1 MLTEEQFSY
10 LAKKYMDTVFRLALH
25 YTKSR
30 SESDDITQEVLLKL
44 YRTDKPFE
52 SEDHVRHWLI
62 RVTVNE
68 CKRTFL
74 SPWKRTEQ
82 IEDYAEQLAFKT
94 PEHSELFHA
103 VMGCRRNTVCRS
115 SCIITRATPARRSPN
130 SLAFPTRPSA
140 PDCGAGGNSSKPIF
154 RRRTTMFDEN
164 LYQETISALHAS
176 EDTLSEV
183 MNMTHK
189 TKRRGRLRTTAVL
202 AAVIAILCCMAVA
215 AAALGLDQRL
225 AEYFGATAEQ
235 EELLATAAVPMNI
248 VKRDSGAVLRIEQ
261 VIADRYCAAVLID
274 FTAPEGT
281 ILDQD
286 YYAFD
291 RSVSATSRDGVKMDT
306 YGIGWEVLPSSTE
319 DETGRHAAIL
329 MTIHSLKGEFN
340 FIGAKVK
347 LTLDGLYRDNW
358 GEELVVPGRW
368 SCTFTLPETDPGRL
382 CTVNEPIEIEGKNAV
397 LTTLYVSP
405 LSLTCEIKQG
415 TDDLKETVEPIYS
428 DDGKESIAPEVTLQN
443 GETVGAADW
452 LFLITNYVDER
463 GRYCFRMDEILD
475 PETVSSVS
483 AFGETFSVE

>member
-1 MLTEEQFSY
+1 
-10 LAKKYMDTVFRLALH
+10 
-25 YTKSR
+25 
-30 SESDDITQEVLLKL
+30 
-44 YRTDKPFE
+44 
-52 SEDHVRHWLI
+52 
-62 RVTVNE
+62 
-68 CKRTFL
+68 
-74 SPWKRTEQ
+74 
-82 IEDYAEQLAFKT
+82 
-94 PEHSELFHA
+94 
-103 VMGCRRNTVCRS
+103 
-115 SCIITRATPARRSPN
+115 
-130 SLAFPTRPSA
+130 
-140 PDCGAGGNSSKPIF
+140 
-154 RRRTTMFDEN
+154 MFDEN

-202 AAVIAILCCMAVA
+202 AAVIAILCCMAAA

-291 RSVSATSRDGVKMDT
+291 RSVSATSRDGVKMQT

-319 DETGRHAAIL
+319 DETGRHATIL

-347 LTLDGLYRDNW
+347 LTLDGLYRDNCL
-358 GEELVVPGRW
+358 EELVVPGRW

-415 TDDLKETVEPIYS
+415 TDDLKKTVEPIYS

-452 LFLITNYVDER
+452 LFLITNNVDMR
-463 GRYCFRMDEILD
+463 GRYCFQMDEILD
-475 PETVSSVS
+475 PETVSNVTV
-483 AFGETFSVE
+483 FGETFFVE

>member
-1 MLTEEQFSY
+1 
-10 LAKKYMDTVFRLALH
+10 
-25 YTKSR
+25 
-30 SESDDITQEVLLKL
+30 
-44 YRTDKPFE
+44 
-52 SEDHVRHWLI
+52 
-62 RVTVNE
+62 
-68 CKRTFL
+68 
-74 SPWKRTEQ
+74 
-82 IEDYAEQLAFKT
+82 
-94 PEHSELFHA
+94 
-103 VMGCRRNTVCRS
+103 
-115 SCIITRATPARRSPN
+115 
-130 SLAFPTRPSA
+130 
-140 PDCGAGGNSSKPIF
+140 
-154 RRRTTMFDEN
+154 MFDEN

-202 AAVIAILCCMAVA
+202 AAVIAILCCMAAA

-235 EELLATAAVPMNI
+235 EELLSTAAVPMNI

-291 RSVSATSRDGVKMDT
+291 RSVSATSRDGVKMQT

-319 DETGRHAAIL
+319 NETGRHATIL

-347 LTLDGLYRDNW
+347 LTLDGLYRDNCL
-358 GEELVVPGRW
+358 EELVVPGRW

-382 CTVNEPIEIEGKNAV
+382 CTVNGPIEIEGKNAV

-415 TDDLKETVEPIYS
+415 TDDLKETVEPIHS

-452 LFLITNYVDER
+452 LFLITNYVDKR
-463 GRYCFRMDEILD
+463 GRYCFQMDEILD
-475 PETVSSVS
+475 PETVSNVTV
-483 AFGETFSVE
+483 FGETFSIE

>member
-1 MLTEEQFSY
+1 
-10 LAKKYMDTVFRLALH
+10 
-25 YTKSR
+25 
-30 SESDDITQEVLLKL
+30 
-44 YRTDKPFE
+44 
-52 SEDHVRHWLI
+52 
-62 RVTVNE
+62 
-68 CKRTFL
+68 
-74 SPWKRTEQ
+74 
-82 IEDYAEQLAFKT
+82 
-94 PEHSELFHA
+94 
-103 VMGCRRNTVCRS
+103 
-115 SCIITRATPARRSPN
+115 
-130 SLAFPTRPSA
+130 
-140 PDCGAGGNSSKPIF
+140 
-154 RRRTTMFDEN
+154 MFDEN

-189 TKRRGRLRTTAVL
+189 TKRRGRLRTAAVL
-202 AAVIAILCCMAVA
+202 AAVIAILCCTAAA

-225 AEYFGATAEQ
+225 AEYFGAT
-235 EELLATAAVPMNI
+235 AVPMNI

-291 RSVSATSRDGVKMDT
+291 RSVSATSRDGVKMQT

-319 DETGRHAAIL
+319 DETGRHATIL
-329 MTIHSLKGEFN
+329 MKLHSLKGEFN

-347 LTLDGLYRDNW
+347 LMLNGLYRDNCL
-358 GEELVVPGRW
+358 EELVVPGRW
-368 SCTFTLPETDPGRL
+368 SCTFTMPETDPGRL

-397 LTTLYVSP
+397 LTTLYISP
-405 LSLTCEIKQG
+405 LSLTCEIKKG

-428 DDGKESIAPEVTLQN
+428 DDGKESIAPEVTLQS
-443 GETVGAADW
+443 GETIGAADW
-452 LFLITNYVDER
+452 LFLITNYADKR
-463 GRYCFRMDEILD
+463 GRYCFQMDEILD

>member
-1 MLTEEQFSY
+1 
-10 LAKKYMDTVFRLALH
+10 
-25 YTKSR
+25 
-30 SESDDITQEVLLKL
+30 
-44 YRTDKPFE
+44 
-52 SEDHVRHWLI
+52 
-62 RVTVNE
+62 
-68 CKRTFL
+68 
-74 SPWKRTEQ
+74 
-82 IEDYAEQLAFKT
+82 
-94 PEHSELFHA
+94 
-103 VMGCRRNTVCRS
+103 
-115 SCIITRATPARRSPN
+115 
-130 SLAFPTRPSA
+130 
-140 PDCGAGGNSSKPIF
+140 
-154 RRRTTMFDEN
+154 
-164 LYQETISALHAS
+164 
-176 EDTLSEV
+176 
-183 MNMTHK
+183 
-189 TKRRGRLRTTAVL
+189 
-202 AAVIAILCCMAVA
+202 
-215 AAALGLDQRL
+215 
-225 AEYFGATAEQ
+225 
-235 EELLATAAVPMNI
+235 MNI

-274 FTAPEGT
+274 FTAPDGT
-281 ILDQD
+281 VLDQD

-291 RSVSATSRDGVKMDT
+291 RSVSATSRDGVKMQT

-319 DETGRHAAIL
+319 DETGRHATIL

-347 LTLDGLYRDNW
+347 LTLDGLYRDNCL
-358 GEELVVPGRW
+358 EELVVPGRW

>member
-1 MLTEEQFSY
+1 
-10 LAKKYMDTVFRLALH
+10 
-25 YTKSR
+25 
-30 SESDDITQEVLLKL
+30 
-44 YRTDKPFE
+44 
-52 SEDHVRHWLI
+52 
-62 RVTVNE
+62 
-68 CKRTFL
+68 
-74 SPWKRTEQ
+74 
-82 IEDYAEQLAFKT
+82 
-94 PEHSELFHA
+94 
-103 VMGCRRNTVCRS
+103 
-115 SCIITRATPARRSPN
+115 
-130 SLAFPTRPSA
+130 
-140 PDCGAGGNSSKPIF
+140 
-154 RRRTTMFDEN
+154 MFDEN

-189 TKRRGRLRTTAVL
+189 TKRRDRLRTTAVL
-202 AAVIAILCCMAVA
+202 AAVIAILCCMAAA

-235 EELLATAAVPMNI
+235 EELLSTAAVPMNI
-248 VKRDSGAVLRIEQ
+248 VKRDSGAVMRIEQ

-281 ILDQD
+281 VLDQD

-291 RSVSATSRDGVKMDT
+291 RSVSATSRDAVKMDT
-306 YGIGWEVLPSSTE
+306 YGIGWEVLPSNTE
-319 DETGRHAAIL
+319 NETGRHAMIL

-347 LTLDGLYRDNW
+347 LTLDGLYRDNCL
-358 GEELVVPGRW
+358 EELVVPGRW

-405 LSLTCEIKQG
+405 LSLICEIKQG

-452 LFLITNYVDER
+452 LFLITNYANER

>member
-1 MLTEEQFSY
+1 
-10 LAKKYMDTVFRLALH
+10 
-25 YTKSR
+25 
-30 SESDDITQEVLLKL
+30 
-44 YRTDKPFE
+44 
-52 SEDHVRHWLI
+52 
-62 RVTVNE
+62 
-68 CKRTFL
+68 
-74 SPWKRTEQ
+74 
-82 IEDYAEQLAFKT
+82 
-94 PEHSELFHA
+94 
-103 VMGCRRNTVCRS
+103 
-115 SCIITRATPARRSPN
+115 
-130 SLAFPTRPSA
+130 
-140 PDCGAGGNSSKPIF
+140 
-154 RRRTTMFDEN
+154 MFDEN

-202 AAVIAILCCMAVA
+202 AAVIAILCCMAAA

-235 EELLATAAVPMNI
+235 EELLSTVAVPMNI
-248 VKRDSGAVLRIEQ
+248 VKRDSGAVMRIEQ

-274 FTAPEGT
+274 FTAPDGT
-281 ILDQD
+281 VLDQD

-291 RSVSATSRDGVKMDT
+291 RNVSATSRDGVEMET

-319 DETGRHAAIL
+319 DETGRHVAIL

-347 LTLDGLYRDNW
+347 LTLDGLYRDNFL
-358 GEELVVPGRW
+358 EELVVPGRW

-452 LFLITNYVDER
+452 LFLITNYVDKR

>member
-1 MLTEEQFSY
+1 
-10 LAKKYMDTVFRLALH
+10 
-25 YTKSR
+25 
-30 SESDDITQEVLLKL
+30 
-44 YRTDKPFE
+44 
-52 SEDHVRHWLI
+52 
-62 RVTVNE
+62 
-68 CKRTFL
+68 
-74 SPWKRTEQ
+74 
-82 IEDYAEQLAFKT
+82 
-94 PEHSELFHA
+94 
-103 VMGCRRNTVCRS
+103 
-115 SCIITRATPARRSPN
+115 
-130 SLAFPTRPSA
+130 
-140 PDCGAGGNSSKPIF
+140 
-154 RRRTTMFDEN
+154 
-164 LYQETISALHAS
+164 
-176 EDTLSEV
+176 
-183 MNMTHK
+183 
-189 TKRRGRLRTTAVL
+189 
-202 AAVIAILCCMAVA
+202 
-215 AAALGLDQRL
+215 
-225 AEYFGATAEQ
+225 
-235 EELLATAAVPMNI
+235 MNI

-261 VIADRYCAAVLID
+261 VIAERYCAAVLID

-291 RSVSATSRDGVKMDT
+291 RSVSATSRDGVKMQT

-319 DETGRHAAIL
+319 DETGRHATIL

-347 LTLDGLYRDNW
+347 LTLDGLYRDNCL
-358 GEELVVPGRW
+358 EELVVPGRW

-452 LFLITNYVDER
+452 LFLITNFADER

>member
-1 MLTEEQFSY
+1 
-10 LAKKYMDTVFRLALH
+10 
-25 YTKSR
+25 
-30 SESDDITQEVLLKL
+30 
-44 YRTDKPFE
+44 
-52 SEDHVRHWLI
+52 
-62 RVTVNE
+62 
-68 CKRTFL
+68 
-74 SPWKRTEQ
+74 
-82 IEDYAEQLAFKT
+82 
-94 PEHSELFHA
+94 
-103 VMGCRRNTVCRS
+103 
-115 SCIITRATPARRSPN
+115 
-130 SLAFPTRPSA
+130 
-140 PDCGAGGNSSKPIF
+140 
-154 RRRTTMFDEN
+154 MFDEN

-202 AAVIAILCCMAVA
+202 AAVIAILCCMAAA

-235 EELLATAAVPMNI
+235 EELLST
-248 VKRDSGAVLRIEQ
+248 
-261 VIADRYCAAVLID
+261 AAVLID
-274 FTAPEGT
+274 FTSPEGT

-291 RSVSATSRDGVKMDT
+291 RSVSATSRDGVKMQT

-319 DETGRHAAIL
+319 DETGRHATIL

-347 LTLDGLYRDNW
+347 LTLDGLYRDNCL
-358 GEELVVPGRW
+358 EELVVPGRW

-452 LFLITNYVDER
+452 LFLITNFADER

-483 AFGETFSVE
+483 AFGETFSIE

>member
-1 MLTEEQFSY
+1 
-10 LAKKYMDTVFRLALH
+10 
-25 YTKSR
+25 
-30 SESDDITQEVLLKL
+30 
-44 YRTDKPFE
+44 
-52 SEDHVRHWLI
+52 
-62 RVTVNE
+62 
-68 CKRTFL
+68 
-74 SPWKRTEQ
+74 
-82 IEDYAEQLAFKT
+82 
-94 PEHSELFHA
+94 
-103 VMGCRRNTVCRS
+103 
-115 SCIITRATPARRSPN
+115 
-130 SLAFPTRPSA
+130 
-140 PDCGAGGNSSKPIF
+140 
-154 RRRTTMFDEN
+154 MFDEN

-202 AAVIAILCCMAVA
+202 AAVIAILCCMAAA

-235 EELLATAAVPMNI
+235 EELLSTAAVPMNI
-248 VKRDSGAVLRIEQ
+248 VKRDSGAVMRIEQ

-281 ILDQD
+281 VLDQD

-291 RSVSATSRDGVKMDT
+291 RSVSATSRDGVEMDT
-306 YGIGWEVLPSSTE
+306 YGIGWEGLPRSTE
-319 DETGRHAAIL
+319 DETGRHATIL

-347 LTLDGLYRDNW
+347 LTLDGLYRDNCL
-358 GEELVVPGRW
+358 EELVVPGRW

-405 LSLTCEIKQG
+405 LSLTCEIKKG

-428 DDGKESIAPEVTLQN
+428 DDGKESIAPEVTLRN

-452 LFLITNYVDER
+452 LFLITNYLDKR

-483 AFGETFSVE
+483 TFGETFSVE

>member
-1 MLTEEQFSY
+1 
-10 LAKKYMDTVFRLALH
+10 
-25 YTKSR
+25 
-30 SESDDITQEVLLKL
+30 
-44 YRTDKPFE
+44 
-52 SEDHVRHWLI
+52 
-62 RVTVNE
+62 
-68 CKRTFL
+68 
-74 SPWKRTEQ
+74 
-82 IEDYAEQLAFKT
+82 
-94 PEHSELFHA
+94 
-103 VMGCRRNTVCRS
+103 
-115 SCIITRATPARRSPN
+115 
-130 SLAFPTRPSA
+130 
-140 PDCGAGGNSSKPIF
+140 
-154 RRRTTMFDEN
+154 MFDEN

-202 AAVIAILCCMAVA
+202 AAVIAILCCMAAA

-235 EELLATAAVPMNI
+235 EELLSTAAVPMNI
-248 VKRDSGAVLRIEQ
+248 VKRDSGAVMRIEQ

-281 ILDQD
+281 VLDQD

-291 RSVSATSRDGVKMDT
+291 RSVSATSRDGVKMQT
-306 YGIGWEVLPSSTE
+306 YGIGWEVLPSKTE
-319 DETGRHAAIL
+319 NETGRHATIL

-347 LTLDGLYRDNW
+347 LTLDGLYRDNCL
-358 GEELVVPGRW
+358 EELVVPGRW

-428 DDGKESIAPEVTLQN
+428 DDGKESIAPEVTLQS
-443 GETVGAADW
+443 GETIGAADW
-452 LFLITNYVDER
+452 LFLITNYADKR
-463 GRYCFRMDEILD
+463 GRYCFQMDEILD
-475 PETVSSVS
+475 PETVSNVTV
-483 AFGETFSVE
+483 FGETFSIE

>member
-1 MLTEEQFSY
+1 
-10 LAKKYMDTVFRLALH
+10 
-25 YTKSR
+25 
-30 SESDDITQEVLLKL
+30 
-44 YRTDKPFE
+44 
-52 SEDHVRHWLI
+52 
-62 RVTVNE
+62 
-68 CKRTFL
+68 
-74 SPWKRTEQ
+74 
-82 IEDYAEQLAFKT
+82 
-94 PEHSELFHA
+94 
-103 VMGCRRNTVCRS
+103 
-115 SCIITRATPARRSPN
+115 
-130 SLAFPTRPSA
+130 
-140 PDCGAGGNSSKPIF
+140 
-154 RRRTTMFDEN
+154 MFDEN

-202 AAVIAILCCMAVA
+202 AAVIAILCCMAAA

-235 EELLATAAVPMNI
+235 EELLSTAAVPMNI
-248 VKRDSGAVLRIEQ
+248 VKRDSGAVMRIEQ

-274 FTAPEGT
+274 FTAPDGT
-281 ILDQD
+281 VLDQD

-291 RSVSATSRDGVKMDT
+291 RNVSATSRDGVEMET

-319 DETGRHAAIL
+319 DEKGRHVAIL

-347 LTLDGLYRDNW
+347 LTLDGLYRDNCL
-358 GEELVVPGRW
+358 EELVVPGRW
-368 SCTFTLPETDPGRL
+368 SCTFTMPETDPGRL

-452 LFLITNYVDER
+452 LFLITNYVDKR

-475 PETVSSVS
+475 PETVSSVF
-483 AFGETFSVE
+483 AFGETFSIE

>member
-1 MLTEEQFSY
+1 
-10 LAKKYMDTVFRLALH
+10 
-25 YTKSR
+25 
-30 SESDDITQEVLLKL
+30 
-44 YRTDKPFE
+44 
-52 SEDHVRHWLI
+52 
-62 RVTVNE
+62 
-68 CKRTFL
+68 
-74 SPWKRTEQ
+74 
-82 IEDYAEQLAFKT
+82 
-94 PEHSELFHA
+94 
-103 VMGCRRNTVCRS
+103 
-115 SCIITRATPARRSPN
+115 
-130 SLAFPTRPSA
+130 
-140 PDCGAGGNSSKPIF
+140 
-154 RRRTTMFDEN
+154 MFDEN

-183 MNMTHK
+183 TNMTHK
-189 TKRRGRLRTTAVL
+189 TKRRGRLRTAAVL
-202 AAVIAILCCMAVA
+202 AAVIAILCCTAVA

-235 EELLATAAVPMNI
+235 EELLSTAAVPMNI
-248 VKRDSGAVLRIEQ
+248 VKRDRGAVMRIEQ

-281 ILDQD
+281 VLDQD

-291 RSVSATSRDGVKMDT
+291 RSVSATSRDGVEMET

-319 DETGRHAAIL
+319 DETGRHATIL

-358 GEELVVPGRW
+358 LEELVVPGRW
-368 SCTFTLPETDPGRL
+368 SCTFTMPETDPGRL

-415 TDDLKETVEPIYS
+415 KDDLKETVEPIYS
-428 DDGKESIAPEVTLQN
+428 DEWKESIAPEVTLQN
-443 GETVGAADW
+443 GETVGAADT
-452 LFLITNYVDER
+452 LFLITKYLDKR

-475 PETVSSVS
+475 PETVDSVS
-483 AFGETFSVE
+483 VFGETFSVE

>member
-1 MLTEEQFSY
+1 
-10 LAKKYMDTVFRLALH
+10 
-25 YTKSR
+25 
-30 SESDDITQEVLLKL
+30 
-44 YRTDKPFE
+44 
-52 SEDHVRHWLI
+52 
-62 RVTVNE
+62 
-68 CKRTFL
+68 
-74 SPWKRTEQ
+74 
-82 IEDYAEQLAFKT
+82 
-94 PEHSELFHA
+94 
-103 VMGCRRNTVCRS
+103 
-115 SCIITRATPARRSPN
+115 
-130 SLAFPTRPSA
+130 
-140 PDCGAGGNSSKPIF
+140 
-154 RRRTTMFDEN
+154 MFDEN

-189 TKRRGRLRTTAVL
+189 TKRRGRLRTAAVL
-202 AAVIAILCCMAVA
+202 AAVIAILCCTAAA

-235 EELLATAAVPMNI
+235 EELLSTAAVPMNI
-248 VKRDSGAVLRIEQ
+248 VKRDSGAVMRIEQ

-291 RSVSATSRDGVKMDT
+291 RNVSATSRDGVEMET

-319 DETGRHAAIL
+319 DEMGRHATIL

-347 LTLDGLYRDNW
+347 LTLNGLYRDNCL
-358 GEELVVPGRW
+358 EELVGPGRW
-368 SCTFTLPETDPGRL
+368 SCTFTMPETDPGRL

-397 LTTLYVSP
+397 LTTLYISP
-405 LSLTCEIKQG
+405 LSLTCKIKQG

-428 DDGKESIAPEVTLQN
+428 DDGKESIAPEVTLQS
-443 GETVGAADW
+443 GETIGAADW
-452 LFLITNYVDER
+452 LFLITNYADKR
-463 GRYCFRMDEILD
+463 GRYCFQMDEILD

>member
-1 MLTEEQFSY
+1 
-10 LAKKYMDTVFRLALH
+10 
-25 YTKSR
+25 
-30 SESDDITQEVLLKL
+30 
-44 YRTDKPFE
+44 
-52 SEDHVRHWLI
+52 
-62 RVTVNE
+62 
-68 CKRTFL
+68 
-74 SPWKRTEQ
+74 
-82 IEDYAEQLAFKT
+82 
-94 PEHSELFHA
+94 
-103 VMGCRRNTVCRS
+103 
-115 SCIITRATPARRSPN
+115 
-130 SLAFPTRPSA
+130 
-140 PDCGAGGNSSKPIF
+140 
-154 RRRTTMFDEN
+154 MFDEN

-202 AAVIAILCCMAVA
+202 AAVIAILCCMAAA

-235 EELLATAAVPMNI
+235 EELLSTAAVPMNI
-248 VKRDSGAVLRIEQ
+248 VKRDSGAVMRIEQ

-281 ILDQD
+281 VLDQD

-291 RSVSATSRDGVKMDT
+291 RNVSATSRDGVEMET

-319 DETGRHAAIL
+319 DEMGRHATIL

-347 LTLDGLYRDNW
+347 LTLDGLYRDNCL
-358 GEELVVPGRW
+358 EELVVPGRW

-452 LFLITNYVDER
+452 LFLITNYADKR